1 MKFDYHYFIHR
12 LARRLCLSSGRQAAV
27 AMSPHFTGF
36 RLWALIWCAV
46 TPIIAVIVPAQF
58 DSMGWLWLL
67 VPPTIVLSLITAVCF
82 AFIFTAPKFTS
93 IALRVSRFSRITIVL
108 LATGFGYLD
117 DWFFHCVVEHGCS
130 SRLAVLP
137 GIVILAFAWFMLYR
151 FHHEISAA

>member
-1 MKFDYHYFIHR
+1 
-12 LARRLCLSSGRQAAV
+12 
-27 AMSPHFTGF
+27 MSPHFTGF

-67 VPPTIVLSLITAVCF
+67 VPSTIVLSLLTAVCF
-82 AFIFTAPKFTS
+82 AFIFAAPKFTS
-93 IALRVSRFSRITIVL
+93 MALRVSRFSRITIVL
-108 LATGFGYLD
+108 LATGFGYLGG
-117 DWFFHCVVEHGCS
+117 WFLDCAVANGCN

-151 FHHEISAA
+151 FHYEISAA

>member
-1 MKFDYHYFIHR
+1 
-12 LARRLCLSSGRQAAV
+12 
-27 AMSPHFTGF
+27 MSPHFTGF
-36 RLWALIWCAV
+36 RLWALISCAIS
-46 TPIIAVIVPAQF
+46 PIIAVIVPAQF

-93 IALRVSRFSRITIVL
+93 MALRVSRFSRIIFVL
-108 LATGFGYLD
+108 LATGFGYLGG
-117 DWFFHCVVEHGCS
+117 WFLHCAVEHGCS

-151 FHHEISAA
+151 FHYEISAG